1 MSDSSLP
8 RSAAGVRSPWLI
20 AVIVSV
26 ATFMELLDV
35 AIVNVSLRHIAG
47 GLKVDYIGFALVVL
61 GFGALQI
68 MLDRYEIDDGFSSD
82 FIVSLGAIGAV
93 SLLILVVWEL

>member
-1 MSDSSLP
+1 
-8 RSAAGVRSPWLI
+8 
-20 AVIVSV
+20 
-26 ATFMELLDV
+26 
-35 AIVNVSLRHIAG
+35 
-47 GLKVDYIGFALVVL
+47 
-61 GFGALQI
+61 